1 MSGCWQVEMEQQ
13 KKFKSDNDNAVSLL
27 TIHRSKGAHLHPPL
41 QAAGFADSICRGG
54 SGLEWKVV
62 FVIKMNEGELPMSF
76 DQQELERAKESSAL
90 QEERRLC
97 FVAWSRASTRLYLS
111 YRCQGDKSEPL
122 NPSRYI
128 NDIQRDHVKKLQ
140 WDEYEREGGEGEAA
154 AAAGGGSCDPADH
167 SFVKRFPQEQRQTVS
182 HLFNTWSK
190 KVRRRSALPIRLAG
204 IADGIRAWARRR
216 SRRNRRGWWRRSK
229 RRRWSGWPRAKSS
242 RARRCVHSSRGS
254 RSTARKRKR
263 QTHAAPALVRPS

>member
-1 MSGCWQVEMEQQ
+1 MTTPSPSSPFTDPKVRIVIRHGSSG
-13 KKFKSDNDNAVSLL
+13 
-27 TIHRSKGAHLHPPL
+27 R
-41 QAAGFADSICRGG
+41 ADSICRGC

-128 NDIQRDHVKKLQ
+128 NDIRRDHVKKLQ
-140 WDEYEREGGEGEAA
+140 WDEYEREGAEGEAA

-190 KVRRRSALPIRLAG
+190 KVRRRFTLSIRLAAG
-204 IADGIRAWARRR
+204 ALTESVHTVGQAAFASQPSRLVAKVKAAALERLAKGKEQSRTSLRALIAGLKEHGEEA
-216 SRRNRRGWWRRSK
+216 
-229 RRRWSGWPRAKSS
+229 
-242 RARRCVHSSRGS
+242 
-254 RSTARKRKR
+254 
-263 QTHAAPALVRPS
+263 

>member
-1 MSGCWQVEMEQQ
+1 MTTPSPSSPFTDPKVRI
-13 KKFKSDNDNAVSLL
+13 S
-27 TIHRSKGAHLHPPL
+27 IRHL
-41 QAAGFADSICRGG
+41 QAAAAFLTHVCRGC

-204 IADGIRAWARRR
+204 IADGIRAVGQAAFASQP
-216 SRRNRRGWWRRSK
+216 SRLVAKVKAAALERLAKGKEQSRTSL
-229 RRRWSGWPRAKSS
+229 RALIAGLKEHGEE
-242 RARRCVHSSRGS
+242 A
-254 RSTARKRKR
+254 
-263 QTHAAPALVRPS
+263 

>member
-1 MSGCWQVEMEQQ
+1 M
-13 KKFKSDNDNAVSLL
+13 
-27 TIHRSKGAHLHPPL
+27 
-41 QAAGFADSICRGG
+41 
-54 SGLEWKVV
+54 V

-204 IADGIRAWARRR
+204 IADGIRACCGPGGVRIATVAAGGEGQSGGAGAVGQGQRAVAHVAACTHRGAQGARRGSVSDR
-216 SRRNRRGWWRRSK
+216 HARPC
-229 RRRWSGWPRAKSS
+229 SGAS
-242 RARRCVHSSRGS
+242 
-254 RSTARKRKR
+254 
-263 QTHAAPALVRPS
+263 

>member
-1 MSGCWQVEMEQQ
+1 M
-13 KKFKSDNDNAVSLL
+13 
-27 TIHRSKGAHLHPPL
+27 
-41 QAAGFADSICRGG
+41 
-54 SGLEWKVV
+54 V

-140 WDEYEREGGEGEAA
+140 WDEYEREGGKGEAA

-190 KVRRRSALPIRLAG
+190 KVRRRSALSIRLAG
-204 IADGIRAWARRR
+204 IADGDPCVGQAAFASQPSRLVAKVKAAALERLAKGKEQSRTSLRALIA
-216 SRRNRRGWWRRSK
+216 GLK
-229 RRRWSGWPRAKSS
+229 EHGEEA
-242 RARRCVHSSRGS
+242 
-254 RSTARKRKR
+254 
-263 QTHAAPALVRPS
+263 